1 MDCCFAAFAAALAPG
16 FFFFW
21 SGLWVKCLQALTL
34 SLRVTA
40 LGSMQRINTAD
51 ACLSVADAASG
62 QLSMAL
68 WRLDFLSLLASHS
81 RHCLGASRWTWVIAA
96 MTAMASAQ
104 MMRRDKPKAA
114 VTVHHMLQAGLRQG
128 LVKVSAD
135 RLLHVEESLRASYEA
150 FPKDARG
157 NVPPHQVLPALTRA
171 YFSKEHGWLVR
182 GLESPGAP
190 VIAPGESHQDARLPV
205 TAGGLYEVQIL
216 KDKAPELATALKDTA
231 LSPVAV
237 SAGLSLG
244 DISRTVAALEQLL
257 LEESLPL
264 LRASY
269 FLNGLD
275 NLDQRATEHLPPP
288 VAESQVHEVLLSYLL
303 LFRHGLPRNL
313 TDSESHQ
320 RLKQRAKKTADWP
333 LLSQFEVQALNEV
346 IHEPGK
352 ISWAQA
358 REAVEL
364 IATRYGRWQQSECE
378 DMKSTLMKMDTGAGR
393 VKLQDFHGSPKHPH
407 YQFTEKEDYLAK
419 AGILVEEDGGKYVLI
434 ANYLLGPSN
443 CIASS
448 EYFAV
453 CCINQ
458 CETLFSQF
466 ETILQAPA
474 APVAQI
480 MQAVGR
486 LRDNSTASE
495 LQESLKML
503 VDDTGAVVL
512 HSPGFRKWLHQAFL
526 QSIFGSIPRV
536 RYPSVHSCGVNFA
549 TWKGLPAGVPASD
562 GARRCS
568 RGSRA
573 RGGEGV
579 AGDGRGRTKEMATS
593 GGPPV

>member
-1 MDCCFAAFAAALAPG
+1 
-16 FFFFW
+16 
-21 SGLWVKCLQALTL
+21 
-34 SLRVTA
+34 
-40 LGSMQRINTAD
+40 
-51 ACLSVADAASG
+51 
-62 QLSMAL
+62 MAL
-68 WRLDFLSLLASHS
+68 W
-81 RHCLGASRWTWVIAA
+81 RWTWVIAA

-512 HSPGFRKWLHQAFL
+512 HSPGFRKWLHQAFPL
-526 QSIFGSIPRV
+526 ECPRPTAQEDAAEEAELAEA
-536 RYPSVHSCGVNFA
+536 REWLEMDEA
-549 TWKGLPAGVPASD
+549 
-562 GARRCS
+562 ARRKWQPLVVHPSECTRIPEWHAEKNS
-568 RGSRA
+568 EQGP
-573 RGGEGV
+573 GLHEEPEGMLTEV
-579 AGDGRGRTKEMATS
+579 
-593 GGPPV
+593 

>member
-1 MDCCFAAFAAALAPG
+1 
-16 FFFFW
+16 
-21 SGLWVKCLQALTL
+21 
-34 SLRVTA
+34 
-40 LGSMQRINTAD
+40 
-51 ACLSVADAASG
+51 
-62 QLSMAL
+62 MAL
-68 WRLDFLSLLASHS
+68 WRWTLA
-81 RHCLGASRWTWVIAA
+81 IAA
-96 MTAMASAQ
+96 MVSMASAQ
-104 MMRRDKPKAA
+104 LMRRDKPKREG
-114 VTVHHMLQAGLRQG
+114 TVHHMLQAALRQG

-157 NVPPHQVLPALTRA
+157 NVPPHQVLPALARA

-190 VIAPGESHQDARLPV
+190 VIAPGESHQDARPSV
-205 TAGGLYEVQIL
+205 TASGLYEVQIL
-216 KDKAPELATALKDTA
+216 KDKAPELATALKDAA

-264 LRASY
+264 LRSSY

-275 NLDQRATEHLPPP
+275 HLDPATEHLPPP

-346 IHEPGK
+346 IHETGK

-358 REAVEL
+358 REAVEI

-378 DMKSTLMKMDTGAGR
+378 DMKSTLMKMDTGGGR

-407 YQFTEKEDYLAK
+407 YQFTEKEDYLTK
-419 AGILVEEDGGKYVLI
+419 AGMLVEEDGEKYVLI

-453 CCINQ
+453 CCLNQ
-458 CETLFSQF
+458 CETLVSQF
-466 ETILQAPA
+466 EMILQAPA

-480 MQAVGR
+480 MDAVAR
-486 LRDNSTASE
+486 LRDNSTTSSTSE
-495 LQESLKML
+495 LQENLQTL

-512 HSPGFRKWLHQAFL
+512 HSPGFHKWLHKAFPL
-526 QSIFGSIPRV
+526 ECPRPTAQEDAAEEAELAEA
-536 RYPSVHSCGVNFA
+536 REWLEMDEA
-549 TWKGLPAGVPASD
+549 
-562 GARRCS
+562 ARRKWQPLVVHPSECT
-568 RGSRA
+568 RIPEWHAEKAEQGFHEEP
-573 RGGEGV
+573 EGMLTEV
-579 AGDGRGRTKEMATS
+579 
-593 GGPPV
+593 